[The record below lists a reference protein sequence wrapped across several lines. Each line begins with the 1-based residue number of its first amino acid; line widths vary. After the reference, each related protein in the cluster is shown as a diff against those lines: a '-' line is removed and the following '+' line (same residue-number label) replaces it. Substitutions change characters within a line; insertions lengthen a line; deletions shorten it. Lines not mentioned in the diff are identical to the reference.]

1 MSLRIEQA
9 QDAVFERGAEAN
21 VFNSLR
27 SPHARVI
34 PSNVRL
40 AGERLSA
47 LWIPFTG
54 SENLQVSMRGRAFFL
69 REKGVDSDKR

>member
-40 AGERLSA
+40 AGEKGFL
-47 LWIPFTG
+47 LCGFP
-54 SENLQVSMRGRAFFL
+54 LQGARTCKFP
-69 REKGVDSDKR
+69 